1 MVLDS
6 VMNITDLV
14 SIDKMSV
21 WVGNHLLNMSM
32 GESSSMS
39 IDLVVV
45 LPPESMVKS
54 TMIS

>member
-1 MVLDS
+1 
-6 VMNITDLV
+6 MNITDLV